1 MKNKKLTTYQMA
13 VTALMAAALC
23 VLGPLSVPIGAI
35 PISLSNFVICLT
47 AWLLG
52 PKFGTLSVAVYLLIG
67 LVGVPVFSGYGAG
80 IAKLAG
86 PTGGYL
92 VGYLLL
98 AFIGGLFIEKSKGQP
113 VISGIGLVLGD
124 AACYVLGTAW
134 FVFQMQCELG
144 YALSVCVYPFIA
156 LDLAKIVVSCV
167 VGALLRKRLVQ
178 AGRKPNRQSKRETAN
193 TASLFYL

>member
-1 MKNKKLTTYQMA
+1 MEKKLTTYQMA
-13 VTALMAAALC
+13 VTALMAAVMC
-23 VLGPLSVPIGAI
+23 VLGPLTVPIGAV
-35 PISLSNFVICLT
+35 PISLANFVICLT

-52 PKFGTLSVAVYLLIG
+52 PKFGTLSVAVYLCIG

-80 IAKLAG
+80 LAKLAG

-98 AFIGGLFIEKSKGQP
+98 ALIGGLFIEKSNGNP
-113 VISGIGLVLGD
+113 VVSGIGLVLGD

-178 AGRKPNRQSKRETAN
+178 AGVLKMA
-193 TASLFYL
+193 